1 MKYLAKADILCYNID
16 IQFAD
21 ANINTR
27 IVERLND
34 MNIPVILI
42 EMLIFSILFT
52 VMCFKTSG
60 KNTTVQIHNYPPEIQ
75 EEYFKTHERV
85 PTEPL
90 SKRVVLTKGVAVL
103 IFTAV
108 LVVMALLAGA
118 RDFLQGFL
126 FAFGMMAWIGAYD
139 TFFID
144 WVLFANMKRFRLEG
158 TEHMDKAYH
167 QKWFHLKGMLFP
179 GIVFALLP
187 SALVGVLVSII
198 K

>member
-1 MKYLAKADILCYNID
+1 MQRNVCYNID
-16 IQFAD
+16 MKFAV
-21 ANINTR
+21 ANLNTS

-34 MNIPVILI
+34 MNIPAILI

-60 KNTTVQIHNYPPEIQ
+60 KNNTVQIHNYPPEIQ

-90 SKRVVLTKGVAVL
+90 SKRVVLTKGIAILVFAAVL
-103 IFTAV
+103 LV
-108 LVVMALLAGA
+108 LALLAGA
-118 RDFLQGFL
+118 ETFMQGFL